1 MKNSSENF
9 NKLFDAPSTIKVST
23 HVRVNLIGKHTDYT
37 WGYIML
43 SPLPFKTNI
52 FLNENFFK
60 YKIIYKKVKHAVSE
74 NQRVLDAKKIIKEA
88 ILNNLVF

>member
-1 MKNSSENF
+1 MKNSSEKF

-43 SPLPFKTNI
+43 SLLPFKTNI
-52 FLNENFFK
+52 FLNKNFL
-60 YKIIYKKVKHAVSE
+60 KIKLFI
-74 NQRVLDAKKIIKEA
+74 RR
-88 ILNNLVF
+88 